1 MSRTPILTLLVLLY
15 CCAGALAQAPG
26 KPCTQPEALKIGWPQ
41 LAGPYSTFACVPI
54 DTPLVEDLS
63 KASLLWESDFKD
75 LGRAKGGSQAYRRVD
90 QFTAENFAKMGS
102 HPGSWA
108 GLIVADGMVFASSWR
123 PVGDFIN
130 VQGHKVR
137 LDAEDFVV
145 ALDALTGKTRWLS
158 AEPGGILKGGGKRQG
173 FQVGC
178 VYHKGVVYSLGS
190 TARLFA
196 YDAATGRK
204 IWESDAHPARA
215 AQKKARED
223 ALAAAAAGKWTYNLN
238 PNWCASLAVI
248 ADVLIVPD
256 QGGGLVGVDP
266 ASGKAIWS
274 LKGVISRWATPSTWT
289 HEGRQYL
296 LCANEKGELRLIDP
310 AAGKE
315 LWKLSGLGPTWFTL
329 APGKTHVLVNIV
341 PDSGKAKDAP
351 RKFGRLGAIKLSPT
365 GGQKD
370 WEVGHGYLIPVWM
383 DSGARLRFPYQNG
396 RFLIPHGSSEEG
408 DVGDGDA
415 PAAPPPPADGKQRA
429 PAGPALLI
437 DEATGKALSVLPPE
451 GRRDDNLAG
460 LIYWIGDRILAR
472 GDSYHGPRH
481 GGRHP
486 WTWWSSAGD
495 RLTRLPGKMDLGEF
509 TNAYEVS
516 MEAPLVGGL
525 VFERTEAGSVVC
537 YDLRAK

>member
-1 MSRTPILTLLVLLY
+1 MLTIRPVAILWALLAV
-15 CCAGALAQAPG
+15 CAPAFGQASANAYSQAQ
-26 KPCTQPEALKIGWPQ
+26 ALKIGWPQ
-41 LAGPYSTFACVPI
+41 LAGPFSTFACVPVS
-54 DTPLVEDLS
+54 TPLVDDLS

-90 QFTAENFAKMGS
+90 QFTAQNFAKMGS

-108 GLIVADGMVFASSWR
+108 GLIVSDVKVYASSWR
-123 PVGDFIN
+123 PVGDWID

-145 ALDALTGKTRWLS
+145 AIDALTGKTRWLS

-173 FQVGC
+173 YQVGC
-178 VYHKGVVYSLGS
+178 VYHKGVIYSQGS

-204 IWESDAHPARA
+204 KWESDAHPARA

-248 ADVLIVPD
+248 GDVLIVPD
-256 QGGGLVGVDP
+256 QSGGLVGVDMQT
-266 ASGKAIWS
+266 GKATWS

-289 HEGRQYL
+289 HDGREYV

-329 APGKTHVLVNIV
+329 APGKTHVLVNIAA
-341 PDSGKAKDAP
+341 DSGKVKNTP
-351 RKFGRLGAIKLSPT
+351 RKFGRLGAVKLSLT

-370 WEVGHGYLIPVWM
+370 WEVGNGYVIPVWM
-383 DSGARLRFPYQNG
+383 DSGARQRFLYQNG

-408 DVGDGDA
+408 DTGDDDQ
-415 PAAPPPPADGKQRA
+415 PAAPAADGKQRA
-429 PAGPALLI
+429 PAGPALLL
-437 DEATGKALSVLPPE
+437 DEATGKPLSVLPPD
-451 GRRDDNLAG
+451 GSRNDNLAG

-472 GDSYHGPRH
+472 GDSYHGPTH

-495 RLTRLPGKMDLGEF
+495 KLTRLPGKMDLGEF
-509 TNAYEVS
+509 TNAYEVA